1 MVSKGRYHKIAIF
14 QITQI
19 SEMILVTKLFF
30 SRFFPLL
37 LTGNPLFSS
46 NANAWLRIS
55 RRRPHRAACAS
66 RTIARSSMR
75 AIQRRSGATPTDGP
89 KKGRCNQQKPLNK
102 QGLILEKK
110 TKFPGKRILV
120 SWTKNNMN
128 KKQHEKPSRMDLR
141 IMLIIGILWEWQW
154 PFMENTWW
162 RVPDIVSG
170 LVHPSYIYIYK

>member
-1 MVSKGRYHKIAIF
+1 MMVSKGRYHKIAIF

-19 SEMILVTKLFF
+19 SEMILVTKHFF

-89 KKGRCNQQKPLNK
+89 KKERCKQQKPLNK

-110 TKFPGKRILV
+110 LSFLEKE
-120 SWTKNNMN
+120 SWC
-128 KKQHEKPSRMDLR
+128 HEQK
-141 IMLIIGILWEWQW
+141 
-154 PFMENTWW
+154 TT
-162 RVPDIVSG
+162 
-170 LVHPSYIYIYK
+170 